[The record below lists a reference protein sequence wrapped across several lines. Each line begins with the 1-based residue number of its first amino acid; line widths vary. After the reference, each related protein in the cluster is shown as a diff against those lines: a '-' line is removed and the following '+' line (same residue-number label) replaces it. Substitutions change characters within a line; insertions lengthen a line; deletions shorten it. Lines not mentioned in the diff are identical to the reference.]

1 MCDARETQCCGFPR
15 IITPYNLTAMST
27 GTRELQ
33 KNARRQAILDAARTL
48 ILDGKTRDFSM
59 PELAQK
65 AGVSLVTP
73 YNLFGSKSSILLE
86 IVREDIF
93 EPVQAI
99 GDLQGET
106 LVDWIAELSRTLARI
121 YYRNRHFYRR
131 MIVTLVAQESAE
143 AQRESL
149 ALSYALYEAALQG
162 LRAREKILPIIAP
175 ATLARHMTHSISGA
189 LQQRLMERGSERALR
204 SEIEMGLLL
213 VLGGVA
219 CAKERTEITKR
230 IENLDGEQLQAF
242 A

>member
-1 MCDARETQCCGFPR
+1 MAGTRETQCAGFPKT
-15 IITPYNLTAMST
+15 ITPYSLATMPT

-33 KNARRQAILDAARTL
+33 KTARRRVILDAARSL

-106 LVDWIAELSRTLARI
+106 LVDWIAELSRTLAKI

-143 AQRESL
+143 SQRESL
-149 ALSYALYEAALQG
+149 ALNYAVFESVISRLQSSG
-162 LRAREKILPIIAP
+162 KLLSTISA
-175 ATLARHMTHSISGA
+175 ATLAQYVAHSVSGS
-189 LQQRLMERGSERALR
+189 LQHRLMERGTEDGLR
-204 SEIEMGLLL
+204 RDIETGILL
-213 VLGGVA
+213 VLAGV
-219 CAKERTEITKR
+219 CSDMDRKQLVKR
-230 IENLDGEQLQAF
+230 IEALDKT
-242 A
+242 